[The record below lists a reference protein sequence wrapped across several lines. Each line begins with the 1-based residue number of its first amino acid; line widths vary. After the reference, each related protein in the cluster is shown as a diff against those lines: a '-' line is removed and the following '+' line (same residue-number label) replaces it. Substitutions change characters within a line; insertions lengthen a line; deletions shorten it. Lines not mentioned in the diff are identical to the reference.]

1 MWKWKT
7 RNYKIKQY
15 KIKDLSEKFLSILY
29 HQKNNV
35 FLLCMYK
42 MYTFIIKTWSEIDVE
57 AIKYNGEKWINEKHL
72 KTAVG
77 YKNLTSNKTQ
87 YYSDEF

>member
-1 MWKWKT
+1 
-7 RNYKIKQY
+7 
-15 KIKDLSEKFLSILY
+15 
-29 HQKNNV
+29 
-35 FLLCMYK
+35 MYK